1 MKYLNQNP
9 LEKLHPG
16 EPYFFIRAQDGLAYV
31 AVMNYSCQL
40 KAAGDVVGSRE
51 VRAIADAIEDWQ
63 KANPDKVK
71 LPD

>member
-1 MKYLNQNP
+1 MKYKNVNP
-9 LEKLHPG
+9 IDKLHPG
-16 EPYFFIRAQDGLAYV
+16 EPYFFIRAQDSHSYV

-40 KAAGDVVGSRE
+40 KASGDIKGSRE